1 MFVWQKR
8 ASMSGAPCRS
18 EAFLK
23 LNNDQKKRY
32 LSKLSL
38 INGIDPYSL
47 KKDDFTEDTSI
58 LPPLR

>member
-1 MFVWQKR
+1 
-8 ASMSGAPCRS
+8 MSGAPCRS